1 MPDTVSVSL
10 GQRSYEISLG
20 RLDALGPGLSEWIGD
35 PRPCVVVTN
44 PVVAALHLQALVEG
58 LENAGW
64 APSVVHVPDGEMA
77 KSLAHFETLA
87 EKILALGIDRSTP
100 LLAFGGGVTGDL
112 AGFAAAT
119 LLRGLPWVQVPT
131 TLLAMVDASVGGKT
145 AVNSHAGK
153 NLVGAFHQPRGVW
166 VDVEVLRTLPLEEV
180 RCGWGEVIKHAFL
193 EGEDAVGWLEGLA
206 PALLAGDRG
215 ALEEAVRRCCAFKAG
230 VVEEDERETGRRAI
244 LNLGHTVGHA
254 LEKVAGY
261 GVLGHGQAVG
271 IGMVAEAR
279 FGVAEGWVESGIPT
293 RMEAVLTRFGRPIRA
308 AHLSLEALQTAV
320 IVDKKARRGTLVLPL
335 VAAVGEVCLREVPL
349 KALKQALVLALEETA

>member
-1 MPDTVSVSL
+1 MPESVPVSL
-10 GQRSYEISLG
+10 GKSSYEISFG
-20 RLDALGPGLSEWIGD
+20 PLDGLGPGLAGRLGT
-35 PRPCVVVTN
+35 PGPCVVVTN
-44 PVVAALHLQALVEG
+44 PVVAALHLQVLLEG
-58 LENAGW
+58 LGQAGW
-64 APSVVHVPDGEMA
+64 APSVVHVPDGESA
-77 KSLAHFETLA
+77 KSLAHFETLV
-87 EKILALGIDRSTP
+87 EKILAVGIDRSTP
-100 LLAFGGGVTGDL
+100 LLALGGGVTGDL

-119 LLRGLPWVQVPT
+119 LLRGLPWMQVPT

-145 AVNSHAGK
+145 AVNSLAGK

-193 EGEDAVGWLEGLA
+193 EGEDAVGWLEGLS

-215 ALEEAVRRCCAFKAG
+215 ALEEVVRRCCRFKAS

-254 LEKVAGY
+254 MEKVAGY
-261 GVLGHGQAVG
+261 GALGHGQAVG

-279 FGVAEGWVESGIPT
+279 FGVAKGWVEPGVPV
-293 RMEAVLTRFGRPIRA
+293 RMEALLQRFGLPIRA
-308 AHLSLEALQTAV
+308 ANLSLEALQTAV

-335 VAAVGEVCLREVPL
+335 VAAVGEACLREVPL
-349 KALKQALVLALEETA
+349 EALKQALVLALEETS